1 MKPLKIGLLLD
12 PAKPLMDYEAHIF
25 SNLLND
31 ARYEI
36 LCTIKDGRKT
46 TSKMPIIEKYKSAKL
61 AGRHLTPLIFLVLDF
76 FENWLLK
83 KKETSPFD
91 KTEVVRKIA
100 ALPCVELFPQRND
113 SSDVFLKEDCAEIE
127 KFEFDVLL
135 KHEFRTIQG
144 EILNVP
150 KYGIWSLQPGDNKV
164 CRGGP
169 GGFWE
174 VYNNSSV
181 TGVTLLLLGND
192 PDNNRVIAKGF
203 YNTQNLWYLNLENA
217 LDCSV
222 DLLLKHLR
230 LLYEGQP
237 FETKI
242 DGTYSNKNLQFPTP
256 FQTFRYISRQYSI
269 VAFHQISKLIY
280 KKAKI
285 EDNRDVWKL
294 HIGKGSIE
302 NTALWQTTT
311 IQPPANEFWADP
323 FLFEYQEETYVF
335 FENWEY
341 SREKGKIS
349 VGLIKEDQVTDVKDC
364 LDLDYHLSYPFVFE
378 YQDQIYMIPE
388 TGQMKRLEI
397 WRCDHFPNKW
407 SLEKTCFESEGRSL
421 VDSTIAKDSNNQF
434 WLFVNF
440 GSRKFLEHG
449 SDLCVFKIDSPMM
462 NEIIPHKLN
471 PVASDCRSARN
482 AGNIYIDSKGRLI
495 RPSQASQ
502 NGVYGECL
510 NLCHIKKLT
519 VDTYDEEILETI
531 TPEFKDGLYST
542 HHVSQTNKIFVV
554 DGSYKH
560 R

>member
-1 MKPLKIGLLLD
+1 
-12 PAKPLMDYEAHIF
+12 MDYEAHIF

-31 ARYEI
+31 TRYEV

-46 TSKMPIIEKYKSAKL
+46 KSKLPIIEKYKNANL
-61 AGRHLTPLIFLVLDF
+61 AGTLLTPLIFLVLDSL
-76 FENWLLK
+76 ESWLLK
-83 KKETSPFD
+83 KKKTSPAD
-91 KTEVVRKIA
+91 NTEVATKIST
-100 ALPCVELFPQRND
+100 LPCIELFPQRTD
-113 SSDVFLKEDCAEIE
+113 LSDVFSKEDCAKIE
-127 KFEFDVLL
+127 KLNLDLLL
-135 KHEFRTIQG
+135 KHEFGTIQG

-150 KYGIWSLQPGDNKV
+150 KYGIWSLQPGDYKV

-181 TGVTLLLLGND
+181 TGVTLHLLGNE
-192 PDNNRVIAKGF
+192 PDGNRIIAKGF
-203 YNTQNLWYLNLENA
+203 YNTQILWYLNLENA

-222 DLLLKHLR
+222 DLLLKQLR
-230 LLYEGQP
+230 LLYDGQP
-237 FETKI
+237 FETTAG
-242 DGTYSNKNLQFPTP
+242 GTYSNRDFRFPTF
-256 FQTFRYISRQYSI
+256 FQACRYISRQYVI
-269 VAFHQISKLIY
+269 VAFREISKLIY

-285 EDNRDVWKL
+285 EDKKDVWKL

-302 NTALWQTTT
+302 NAILWQTAT
-311 IQPPANEFWADP
+311 IEPPANEFWADP
-323 FLFEYQEETYVF
+323 FLFEFQEKTYIF

-349 VGLIKEDQVTDVKDC
+349 VGIIKEDQITDVKDC
-364 LDLDYHLSYPFVFE
+364 LDLSYHLSYPFVFE
-378 YQDQIYMIPE
+378 YKKQIFMIPE
-388 TGQMKRLEI
+388 TSQMKRLEI

-407 SLEKTCFESEGRSL
+407 SLEKTCFEGEGRSL
-421 VDSTIAKDSNNQF
+421 VDSTIAKDANNQF

-440 GSRKFLEHG
+440 GSREFLEHG

-462 NEIIPHKLN
+462 KEITPHKLN

-482 AGNIYIDSKGRLI
+482 AGNIYIDNKGRLI

-510 NLCHIKKLT
+510 NLCHVKKLT
-519 VDTYDEEILETI
+519 IDTYEEEILETI
-531 TPEFKDGLYST
+531 TPAYKNGLYST
-542 HHVSQTNKIFVV
+542 HHVSQASDIFVV
-554 DGSYKH
+554 DGSYRH

>member
-1 MKPLKIGLLLD
+1 MKPLKIGVLLD

-25 SNLLND
+25 SNILND
-31 ARYEI
+31 TRYEV
-36 LCTIKDGRKT
+36 LCTIKDGRKAT
-46 TSKMPIIEKYKSAKL
+46 RKLPIIEKYKGVKL
-61 AGRHLTPLIFLVLDF
+61 TGTLLTSLVFLVLDF
-76 FENWLLK
+76 LENWLLK
-83 KKETSPFD
+83 KKGTTSFD
-91 KTEVVRKIA
+91 KTEVAAKIA
-100 ALPCVELFPQRND
+100 TLPCIELFPQRKD
-113 SSDVFLKEDCAEIE
+113 LSDVFSREDCAKIG
-127 KFEFDVLL
+127 KLNFDVLL
-135 KHEFRTIQG
+135 KHEFQTIKG

-150 KYGIWSLQPGDNKV
+150 KYGIWSLQPGDNKDF
-164 CRGGP
+164 RGSP

-181 TGVTLLLLGND
+181 TGVTLQLLGNE
-192 PDNNRVIAKGF
+192 PNSNRIIAKGF
-203 YNTQNLWYLNLENA
+203 YNTQNLWYINLENA

-230 LLYEGQP
+230 LLYEEHA
-237 FETKI
+237 FETTTN
-242 DGTYSNKNLQFPTP
+242 GTYSNKNFQYPTF
-256 FQTFRYISRQYSI
+256 FQAFRYISRQYSK
-269 VAFHQISKLIY
+269 VAFHEISKLIY

-294 HIGKGSIE
+294 HIGKGRIE
-302 NTALWQTTT
+302 NAMLWQTTT
-311 IQPPANEFWADP
+311 IEPPANEFWADP
-323 FLFEYQEETYVF
+323 FLFEYQDKTYVF

-349 VGLIKEDQVTDVKDC
+349 VGVINEDRITDVKDC
-364 LDLDYHLSYPFVFE
+364 LDLDYHLSYPLIFE
-378 YQDQIYMIPE
+378 YQNQIFMIPE

-407 SLEKTCFESEGRSL
+407 TLEKTCFEDEGRSL
-421 VDSTIAKDSNNQF
+421 VDSTITKDSNNQF

-482 AGNIYIDSKGRLI
+482 AGNIYIDKNGRLI

-519 VDTYDEEILETI
+519 IDAYEEEILETV
-531 TPEFKDGLYST
+531 TPEYKDGLYAT
-542 HHVSQTNKIFVV
+542 HHVSHASDIFVV
-554 DGSYKH
+554 DGCYKH

>member
-1 MKPLKIGLLLD
+1 MKPLKIGILLD

-31 ARYEI
+31 ARYDV
-36 LCTIKDGRKT
+36 LCTVKDGRKT
-46 TSKMPIIEKYKSAKL
+46 RERLPIIEKYKSAKL
-61 AGRHLTPLIFLVLDF
+61 TGKLLTPLVFLVLDF
-76 FENWLLK
+76 LENWLLK
-83 KKETSPFD
+83 KKSKLSFD
-91 KTEVVRKIA
+91 KTGIAAKIA
-100 ALPCVELFPQRND
+100 TLPCIELFPQRKGL
-113 SSDVFLKEDCAEIE
+113 SDIFSREDCAKIE
-127 KFEFDVLL
+127 KLNLDVLL
-135 KHEFRTIQG
+135 KHEFQTIQG

-150 KYGIWSLQPGDNKV
+150 KYGIWSLQPGDNKIY
-164 CRGGP
+164 RGGP

-181 TGVTLLLLGND
+181 TGVTLQLLGHEQD
-192 PDNNRVIAKGF
+192 GNRIIAKGF
-203 YNTQNLWYLNLENA
+203 HNTQNLWYINRENA

-230 LLYEGQP
+230 LLYEGQA
-237 FETKI
+237 FETTI
-242 DGTYSNKNLQFPTP
+242 GGIYSNKDFQYPTF
-256 FQTFRYISRQYSI
+256 FQALRYILRQYSI
-269 VAFHQISKLIY
+269 VAFHEISKLIS

-285 EDNRDVWKL
+285 EDNWDVWKL

-302 NTALWQTTT
+302 NATLWQTTT
-311 IQPPANEFWADP
+311 VEPPANEFWADP
-323 FLFEYQEETYVF
+323 FLFEYQDKTYVF

-349 VGLIKEDQVTDVKDC
+349 VGIIKQDRVTDVKDC
-364 LDLDYHLSYPFVFE
+364 LDLGYHLSYPLVFK
-378 YQDQIYMIPE
+378 YQNQIFMIPE

-397 WRCDHFPNKW
+397 WRCEHFPNQW

-421 VDSTIAKDSNNQF
+421 VDSTIAKDSHNQF

-440 GSRKFLEHG
+440 GSRQFLEHG
-449 SDLCVFKIDSPMM
+449 SNLCVFKIDSPMM

-471 PVASDCRSARN
+471 PVVSDCRSARN
-482 AGNIYIDSKGRLI
+482 AGNIYIDKSGRLI

-519 VDTYDEEILETI
+519 IDTYEEEILETVK
-531 TPEFKDGLYST
+531 PAYKDGLYST
-542 HHVSQTNKIFVV
+542 HHVSQTSDIFVV
-554 DGSYKH
+554 DGCYKH